1 MNKARVSDLESEVR
15 IETSLHGEKGK
26 SPIFRAYAECISCL
40 RKMSF
45 VPMKSCYKGI
55 VRKNK
60 AFVSI
65 TKAFIHRN
73 KSFILR
79 LRRIETDFAP
89 HIVYVCV
96 GSRLQSV
103 IRSFVGTVAEVW

>member
-1 MNKARVSDLESEVR
+1 MNKGFSYRN
-15 IETSLHGEKGK
+15 KGF
-26 SPIFRAYAECISCL
+26 IFA
-40 RKMSF
+40 
-45 VPMKSCYKGI
+45 
-55 VRKNK
+55 
-60 AFVSI
+60 
-65 TKAFIHRN
+65 N

>member
-1 MNKARVSDLESEVR
+1 M
-15 IETSLHGEKGK
+15 
-26 SPIFRAYAECISCL
+26 
-40 RKMSF
+40 
-45 VPMKSCYKGI
+45 
-55 VRKNK
+55 NK